1 MTEGIVAEVWRHPV
15 KSLRGEQ
22 LSDAFIDQT
31 GMAGD
36 RAYGIVDRATERVL
50 SAKTV
55 PMLLDGAAR
64 LDGAD
69 AEIELPDGRTVHS
82 TDDDVDALLSGWLG
96 RDVRLETADPGRPRS
111 FEMAVDPED
120 DESPVVEFPCP
131 PQTFLDAGAAHLLT
145 TAALRAAATHYP
157 GGGWDVRRFRPTF
170 LVDVDGDEFV
180 EDEWIGRTVR
190 VGEAEL
196 NVFAPTVRCIMTTL
210 PQSGL
215 PRDLDIVKTVNRAHQ
230 SNLGVYAAVR
240 TPGRIAV
247 GDAVTVG
254 DS

>member
-1 MTEGIVAEVWRHPV
+1 VTDGTLAEVWRHPV

-36 RAYGIVDRATERVL
+36 RKYAIVDRATERVL

-64 LDGAD
+64 LDGAA
-69 AEIELPDGRTVHS
+69 AEIELPDGRTVYS

-131 PQTFLDAGAAHLLT
+131 PETFHDAGPAHLLT
-145 TAALRAAATHYP
+145 TAALRAAAMSYP
-157 GGGWDVRRFRPTF
+157 GGRWDVRRFRPTF

-196 NVFAPTVRCIMTTL
+196 NVFAPTVRCVMTTL

>member
-1 MTEGIVAEVWRHPV
+1 MTDGLVAQVWRHPV
-15 KSLRGEQ
+15 KSLQGEQ
-22 LSDAFIDQT
+22 LSGAFIDLM
-31 GMAGD
+31 GMSGD
-36 RAYGIVDRATERVL
+36 RRYGIVERATQRVL
-50 SAKTV
+50 SAKTL

-64 LDGAD
+64 LDGSA

-82 TDDDVDALLSGWLG
+82 TDHDVDELLSGWLR
-96 RDVRLETADPGRPRS
+96 RDVRLEIAEPARPRS

-120 DESPVVEFPCP
+120 DESPVVELPCP
-131 PQTFLDAGAAHLLT
+131 PQTFLDAGPVHLLT
-145 TAALRAAATHYP
+145 TAGLRAAATHYP
-157 GGGWDVRRFRPTF
+157 GGRWDVRRFRPTL

-196 NVFAPTVRCIMTTL
+196 NVFAPTVRCVMTTL

-215 PRDLDIVKTVNRAHQ
+215 PRDLDIVKTVNREHQ

-247 GDAVTVG
+247 GDTVTVG